1 MLRISTQIVES
12 NYVAGCLIW
21 VKLISDGGEEES
33 TYTASFHPLHT
44 FQTEQKDTE
53 SLSNVG
59 SLVQPV
65 CRFICYHKVDTSYS
79 NLIQI

>member
-1 MLRISTQIVES
+1 MGGRR
-12 NYVAGCLIW
+12 
-21 VKLISDGGEEES
+21 GEEES
-33 TYTASFHPLHT
+33 TYTASFHPLHFSKVMNRT
-44 FQTEQKDTE
+44 KGYGI
-53 SLSNVG
+53 SIHRSNVG